1 MSNKIKRLFARKK
14 QQSPARAG
22 KWRKGL
28 NVDEKDRPLLVTMTG
43 EAFQLA
49 RIHYDILCKDDI
61 EHTFAKLKC
70 MDFDPLQPRWVWNY
84 HAEAQKLIFETS
96 YDGIPKEY
104 RPIVIGSFYLPTEQ
118 RMYLDVNSFDRAI
131 AAIPFFDKHLSRKC
145 AFLSH
150 IQIVNK
156 LFQAV
161 PGIIPRQNDFFDPL
175 SPERPD
181 KISSFE
187 EIAADKTHTQAE
199 KLALAQR
206 EMDENLKK
214 PIEEIE
220 SLRINFYE
228 DGIESLKGALK
239 MRRIIAFE
247 HWQGNVTFSFFDIFK
262 KIIPGM

>member
-14 QQSPARAG
+14 QQAPARAG

-70 MDFDPLQPRWVWNY
+70 MDFDPLKNRWVWNY

-118 RMYLDVNSFDRAI
+118 RMYVDVNSFDRAI
-131 AAIPFFDKHLSRKC
+131 AAIQFFDKHLSRKF
-145 AFLSH
+145 ALLSH
-150 IQIVNK
+150 IQLVNK
-156 LFQAV
+156 FFQAV
-161 PGIIPRQNDFFDPL
+161 PGIVPSQGDYFDRL
-175 SPERPD
+175 SPEKPD
-181 KISSFE
+181 NTSSFE
-187 EIAADKTHTQAE
+187 DIAADNTRSRDE
-199 KLALAQR
+199 KIALAQQ

-214 PIEEIE
+214 PLQEIE
-220 SLRINFYE
+220 SLPVHFYE
-228 DGIESLKGALK
+228 DGIESLQGALK
-239 MRRIIAFE
+239 IRHIIAFE
-247 HWQGNVTFSFFDIFK
+247 HWQGNATFSYIDIFK
-262 KIIPGM
+262 KIIPGL